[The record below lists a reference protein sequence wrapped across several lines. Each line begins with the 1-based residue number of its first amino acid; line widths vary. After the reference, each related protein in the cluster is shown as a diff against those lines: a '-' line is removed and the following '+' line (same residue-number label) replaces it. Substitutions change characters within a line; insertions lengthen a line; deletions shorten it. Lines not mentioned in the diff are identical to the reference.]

1 MKAIHTFV
9 SQHMVNKNYSKAMA
23 SALDAFQSQ
32 EGDCTEHACL
42 FAAMARAAGIPT
54 RMAAGL
60 VAIPEDASARVWYHM
75 WNESYLNGQW
85 VSVDATRT
93 PGEEKWSRYI
103 KISDTA
109 LSNEDDRQY
118 ALKALLLLGDLQ
130 VYSKQG

>member
-1 MKAIHTFV
+1 
-9 SQHMVNKNYSKAMA
+9 
-23 SALDAFQSQ
+23 
-32 EGDCTEHACL
+32 
-42 FAAMARAAGIPT
+42 
-54 RMAAGL
+54 
-60 VAIPEDASARVWYHM
+60 M

-85 VSVDATRT
+85 VSIDATRT